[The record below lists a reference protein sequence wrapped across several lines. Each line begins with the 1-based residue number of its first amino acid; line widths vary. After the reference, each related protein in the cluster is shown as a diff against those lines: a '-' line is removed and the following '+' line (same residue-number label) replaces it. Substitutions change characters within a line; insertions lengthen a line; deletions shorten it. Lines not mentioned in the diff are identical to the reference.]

1 MEFSVDVSPG
11 NPRDLERVRSRTSM
25 AFWLPLVKQPRSF
38 AVLANDES
46 HILRPGDALVSPV
59 RPFRQIKT
67 EFQRGN
73 RAPTSTATG
82 RNVQMQ
88 IVKAGARLLAS
99 RKRRLDH
106 EHHTKDDNQCEDD
119 DGKQARGSD
128 RGARLQRTLLCWV
141 RTMKDL
147 VTITA

>member
-1 MEFSVDVSPG
+1 
-11 NPRDLERVRSRTSM
+11 
-25 AFWLPLVKQPRSF
+25 
-38 AVLANDES
+38 
-46 HILRPGDALVSPV
+46 
-59 RPFRQIKT
+59 
-67 EFQRGN
+67 
-73 RAPTSTATG
+73 
-82 RNVQMQ
+82 MQ

-147 VTITA
+147 VTITAESAPAGKRQVKESTKRALTNCGQTADKWLARPQRLMVSYRGDSIGAAACKQE